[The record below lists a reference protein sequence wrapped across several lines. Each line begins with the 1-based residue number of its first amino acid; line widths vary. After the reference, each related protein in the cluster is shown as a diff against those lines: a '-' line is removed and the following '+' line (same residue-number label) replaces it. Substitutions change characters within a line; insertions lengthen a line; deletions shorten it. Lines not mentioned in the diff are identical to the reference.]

1 MLYPKMTSSRM
12 VFDLSGVWEFKLLD
26 EEGTEREAA
35 GNRLQGVGRPFAAV
49 SGARLNRA
57 ILAGGRRETVC
68 LLF

>member
-35 GNRLQGVGRPFAAV
+35 GNRLRAV
-49 SGARLNRA
+49 YRCQFRLHITIYIQEK
-57 ILAGGRRETVC
+57 ILRIM
-68 LLF
+68 

>member
-35 GNRLQGVGRPFAAV
+35 GNRLGQYTDASSVF
-49 SGARLNRA
+49 
-57 ILAGGRRETVC
+57 I
-68 LLF
+68 